1 MRGVRL
7 HRQRQGRQGRI
18 EKRNVLDREAR
29 AAVGGD
35 PIALRVAAHTLKSS
49 SANVGARTLSDAARE
64 LEHGARDGTLDKP
77 EALVARIVTEFAQV
91 KRALLEKA
99 PLAR

>member
-1 MRGVRL
+1 M
-7 HRQRQGRQGRI
+7 
-18 EKRNVLDREAR
+18 
-29 AAVGGD
+29 
-35 PIALRVAAHTLKSS
+35 AAHTLKSS
-49 SANVGARTLSDAARE
+49 SANVGARPLSDAARE

-77 EALVARIVTEFAQV
+77 EAWVARIVTEFAQV